1 MKKKFGAL
9 LVLATG
15 ALVALTGCGAPKEPE
30 DHIWEALD
38 EIKEA
43 ELDYKTLSVQVD
55 DKILV
60 INEERTFNDFLE
72 MFPEEEN
79 FIFVNEDSNI
89 INPEDDLIE
98 SNRNEKVYLLN
109 EDFYSLDAEW
119 EGWKASEIEYQPVFS
134 LSLSNDTDSPVT
146 YGDCKAELCD
156 FNDGYSGAMYLSSG
170 LPISKG
176 AISKLEGLDYTSV
189 EEELNEMG
197 FQEMDSK
204 LYNAYS
210 TDIITTDVNNYYDPM
225 DDLPTLGY
233 VKEHEG
239 EYRLYILLNKSKA
252 VAKYDFDYND
262 NPSAFDGAYSY
273 SDRLI
278 DRMIDFSDV
287 DKSEK
292 IYYVVTRVAYQE
304 ITLDYDGD
312 NGLSNS
318 LQLATYEGKD
328 RIDYKQLLI
337 ESKLKEHP
345 EINIKE

>member
-38 EIKEA
+38 EIKET

-72 MFPEEEN
+72 MFPEDEN
-79 FIFVNEDSNI
+79 FIFVTKDSNI
-89 INPEDDLIE
+89 INLEDDLIE
-98 SNRNEKVYLLN
+98 SNRTETVYLLN

-119 EGWKASEIEYQPVFS
+119 EGWKASAIEYQPIFS

-176 AISKLEGLDYTSV
+176 AISKFEGLDYTSV

-197 FQEMDSK
+197 FQEMDSR
-204 LYNAYS
+204 LNGADIFM
-210 TDIITTDVNNYYDPM
+210 TDINNYYDPM

-233 VKEHEG
+233 FKESDG
-239 EYRLYILLNKSKA
+239 NYSLYILLNKSKA
-252 VAKYDFDYND
+252 AAKYQFDSNEISDF
-262 NPSAFDGAYSY
+262 FDGGFYY
-273 SDRLI
+273 DGYFI
-278 DRMIDFSDV
+278 DYPDV
-287 DKSEK
+287 DESEK
-292 IYYVVTRVAYQE
+292 IYYVATRVAYQK
-304 ITLDYDGD
+304 ISLSYKGD

-318 LQLATYEGKD
+318 LQLATYEGKE
-328 RIDYKQLLI
+328 RTDYKQFLI